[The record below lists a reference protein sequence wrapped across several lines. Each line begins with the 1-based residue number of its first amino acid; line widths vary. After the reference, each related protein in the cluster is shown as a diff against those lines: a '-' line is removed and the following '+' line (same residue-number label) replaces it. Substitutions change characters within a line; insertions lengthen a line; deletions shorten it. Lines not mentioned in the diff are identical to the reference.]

1 MLKILVDEN
10 IVFAESAFNQ
20 IGEVMLLPGR
30 KITNSSL
37 KNIDI
42 LIVRSVTK
50 VDGDLLKNTSVK
62 FVGTAT
68 IGTDHILSLIHISEP
83 TRPY

>member
-37 KNIDI
+37 KI
-42 LIVRSVTK
+42 LI
-50 VDGDLLKNTSVK
+50 
-62 FVGTAT
+62 F
-68 IGTDHILSLIHISEP
+68 
-83 TRPY
+83 